1 MEDFAVNLTLSRHLY
16 RTNANL
22 GVQRQFV
29 LDTGV
34 VRIEGGNDRRL
45 DESGYQHDNHVAVQA
60 LGDQWAGLLGAQTST
75 RYTAQPQ
82 PGLSWTRQWLA

>member
-1 MEDFAVNLTLSRHLY
+1 MNLTIARNFYHTPS
-16 RTNANL
+16 NV
-22 GVQRQFV
+22 GVQRQFR
-29 LDTGV
+29 LDTGL

-45 DESGYQHDNHVAVQA
+45 DESGYQHDNHVAVQM

-75 RYTAQPQ
+75 RYQAQPQ

>member
-1 MEDFAVNLTLSRHLY
+1 MNMSISRQLY
-16 RTNANL
+16 TSNSAR
-22 GVQRQFV
+22 GVQRQFR

-45 DESGYQHDNHVAVQA
+45 DETGYQHDNQVAVQV

-75 RYTAQPQ
+75 RYEPQ
-82 PGLSWTRQWLA
+82 PLPGLHWSRQWLA